1 MYTNCHYLR
10 RRGRRKLT
18 LRNECQVGTRQ
29 SALALWQTRHVITL
43 LEALPAAKGIT
54 FTTTKVNTEGD
65 RKLQQA
71 LHTFGG
77 KGAFTEALEAKLLDG
92 SIDFAVHS
100 LKDMPTKLPQG
111 LVIGAIPQRAAVEDA
126 FVSADG
132 TLLRDL
138 PAGARVGTSSLRR
151 TAQLLHW
158 RPDLVP
164 VSIRGNVQTRL
175 GKIETEDLAGVILA
189 RAGLERLGLADRI
202 TEVLQ
207 APQWLPA
214 AGQGALAIECRADDE
229 ELLALLA
236 GIHDPETAAAVA
248 AERAILTALEGG
260 CQVPIGAA
268 SVYENDT
275 IQVQGRLLSLDG
287 ATVIEAVR
295 TGKCRAAASLGQ
307 AVAEEI
313 LANGGRELWTKVRA
327 MLEG

>member
-1 MYTNCHYLR
+1 M
-10 RRGRRKLT
+10 
-18 LRNECQVGTRQ
+18 RNECQVGTRQ
-29 SALALWQTRHVITL
+29 SALALWQTRHVIAL
-43 LEALPAAKGIT
+43 LEALLAAKGIT

-248 AERAILTALEGG
+248 AERAILAALEGG

-295 TGKCRAAASLGQ
+295 TGKCSAAASLGQ

>member
-1 MYTNCHYLR
+1 M
-10 RRGRRKLT
+10 
-18 LRNECQVGTRQ
+18 RNECQVGTRQ

-307 AVAEEI
+307 AVAEEL

>member
-1 MYTNCHYLR
+1 M
-10 RRGRRKLT
+10 
-18 LRNECQVGTRQ
+18 RNECKVGTRQ

-111 LVIGAIPQRAAVEDA
+111 LVIGAIPQRANVEDA

-189 RAGLERLGLADRI
+189 RAGLERLGLADHI

-248 AERAILTALEGG
+248 AERAILAALEGG

-295 TGKCRAAASLGQ
+295 TGKCSAAASLGQ

-327 MLEG
+327 MLEE

>member
-1 MYTNCHYLR
+1 M
-10 RRGRRKLT
+10 
-18 LRNECQVGTRQ
+18 RNECQVGTRQ

-248 AERAILTALEGG
+248 AERAILAALEGG

>member
-1 MYTNCHYLR
+1 M
-10 RRGRRKLT
+10 
-18 LRNECQVGTRQ
+18 RNECQVGTRQ
-29 SALALWQTRHVITL
+29 SALALWQTRHVIAL

-111 LVIGAIPQRAAVEDA
+111 LVIGAIPQRTAVEDA

-248 AERAILTALEGG
+248 AERAILAALEGG

-295 TGKCRAAASLGQ
+295 TGKCSAAASLGQ

-327 MLEG
+327 MLEE

>member
-1 MYTNCHYLR
+1 M
-10 RRGRRKLT
+10 
-18 LRNECQVGTRQ
+18 RNECQVGTRQ
-29 SALALWQTRHVITL
+29 SALALWQTRHVIAL

-248 AERAILTALEGG
+248 AERAILAALEGG

-295 TGKCRAAASLGQ
+295 TGKCSAAASLGQ

>member
-1 MYTNCHYLR
+1 M
-10 RRGRRKLT
+10 
-18 LRNECQVGTRQ
+18 RNECQVGTRQ

-132 TLLRDL
+132 TLLCDL

-175 GKIETEDLAGVILA
+175 EKIETEHLAGVILA
-189 RAGLERLGLADRI
+189 RAGLERLGLAARI
-202 TEVLQ
+202 TEVLR

-236 GIHDPETAAAVA
+236 GIHDPETASAVA
-248 AERAILTALEGG
+248 AERAILAALEGG

-287 ATVIEAVR
+287 ATVIEAVQ
-295 TGKCRAAASLGQ
+295 TGKCSAAASLGQ

>member
-1 MYTNCHYLR
+1 M
-10 RRGRRKLT
+10 
-18 LRNECQVGTRQ
+18 RNECQVGTRQ

-54 FTTTKVNTEGD
+54 FTTPKVNTEGD

>member
-1 MYTNCHYLR
+1 M
-10 RRGRRKLT
+10 
-18 LRNECQVGTRQ
+18 RNECQVGTRQ

-92 SIDFAVHS
+92 SIDFVVHS

>member
-1 MYTNCHYLR
+1 M
-10 RRGRRKLT
+10 
-18 LRNECQVGTRQ
+18 RNECQVGTRQ

-43 LEALPAAKGIT
+43 LEALPAAKRIT

>member
-1 MYTNCHYLR
+1 M
-10 RRGRRKLT
+10 
-18 LRNECQVGTRQ
+18 RNECKVGTRQ
-29 SALALWQTRHVITL
+29 SALALWQTRHVIAL
-43 LEALPAAKGIT
+43 LEKLPAAKGMT

-111 LVIGAIPQRAAVEDA
+111 LVIGAIPQRANVEDA

-175 GKIETEDLAGVILA
+175 EKIETEHLAGVILA
-189 RAGLERLGLADRI
+189 RAGLERLGLAGRI

-207 APQWLPA
+207 APEWLPA

-248 AERAILTALEGG
+248 AERAILATLEGG

-268 SVYENDT
+268 SVSENDT

-287 ATVIEAVR
+287 TTVIEAVQ
-295 TGKCRAAASLGQ
+295 TGKCSAAESLGK

-313 LANGGRELWTKVRA
+313 LANGGRELWAKVRA
-327 MLEG
+327 MLEE

>member
-1 MYTNCHYLR
+1 M
-10 RRGRRKLT
+10 
-18 LRNECQVGTRQ
+18 RNECQVGTRQ

-248 AERAILTALEGG
+248 AERAILTALVGG

>member
-1 MYTNCHYLR
+1 M
-10 RRGRRKLT
+10 
-18 LRNECQVGTRQ
+18 RNECQVGTRQ

-100 LKDMPTKLPQG
+100 LKDMPTKLPHG

-132 TLLRDL
+132 TLLCDL

-175 GKIETEDLAGVILA
+175 EKIETEHLAGVILA

-202 TEVLQ
+202 TEVLR

-236 GIHDPETAAAVA
+236 GIHDPETASAVA
-248 AERAILTALEGG
+248 AERAILAALEGG

-287 ATVIEAVR
+287 ATVIEAVQ
-295 TGKCRAAASLGQ
+295 TGKCSAAASLGQ

>member
-1 MYTNCHYLR
+1 M
-10 RRGRRKLT
+10 
-18 LRNECQVGTRQ
+18 RNECKVGTRQ

-126 FVSADG
+126 FASADG

-248 AERAILTALEGG
+248 AERAILAALEGG

-287 ATVIEAVR
+287 TTVIEAVR
-295 TGKCRAAASLGQ
+295 TGKCGAAASLGQ

-327 MLEG
+327 MLEE

>member
-1 MYTNCHYLR
+1 M
-10 RRGRRKLT
+10 
-18 LRNECQVGTRQ
+18 RNECQVGTRQ

-260 CQVPIGAA
+260 CQVPIGGA

-275 IQVQGRLLSLDG
+275 LEVQGRLLSLDG

>member
-1 MYTNCHYLR
+1 M
-10 RRGRRKLT
+10 
-18 LRNECQVGTRQ
+18 RNECQVGTRQ
-29 SALALWQTRHVITL
+29 SALALWQTRHVIAL

-248 AERAILTALEGG
+248 AERAILAALEGG

-295 TGKCRAAASLGQ
+295 TGKCSAAASLGQ

-327 MLEG
+327 MLEE

>member
-1 MYTNCHYLR
+1 M
-10 RRGRRKLT
+10 
-18 LRNECQVGTRQ
+18 RNECQVGTRQ

-132 TLLRDL
+132 TLLCDL

-151 TAQLLHW
+151 TPQLLHW

-175 GKIETEDLAGVILA
+175 EKIETEHLAGVILA

-202 TEVLQ
+202 TEVLR

-236 GIHDPETAAAVA
+236 GIHDPETASAVA
-248 AERAILTALEGG
+248 AERAILAALEGG

-287 ATVIEAVR
+287 ATVIEAVQ
-295 TGKCRAAASLGQ
+295 TGKCSAAASLGQ

-313 LANGGRELWTKVRA
+313 LANGGCELWTKVRA

>member
-1 MYTNCHYLR
+1 M
-10 RRGRRKLT
+10 
-18 LRNECQVGTRQ
+18 RNECQVGTRQ
-29 SALALWQTRHVITL
+29 SALALWQTRHVIAL

-295 TGKCRAAASLGQ
+295 TGKCSAAASLGQ

-327 MLEG
+327 MLEE

>member
-1 MYTNCHYLR
+1 M
-10 RRGRRKLT
+10 
-18 LRNECQVGTRQ
+18 RNECQVGTRQ

>member
-1 MYTNCHYLR
+1 M
-10 RRGRRKLT
+10 
-18 LRNECQVGTRQ
+18 RNECQVGTRQ

-164 VSIRGNVQTRL
+164 VSIPGTVQTRL
-175 GKIETEDLAGVILA
+175 SNSATQKLA
-189 RAGLERLGLADRI
+189 
-202 TEVLQ
+202 
-207 APQWLPA
+207 
-214 AGQGALAIECRADDE
+214 
-229 ELLALLA
+229 
-236 GIHDPETAAAVA
+236 
-248 AERAILTALEGG
+248 
-260 CQVPIGAA
+260 
-268 SVYENDT
+268 
-275 IQVQGRLLSLDG
+275 
-287 ATVIEAVR
+287 
-295 TGKCRAAASLGQ
+295 
-307 AVAEEI
+307 
-313 LANGGRELWTKVRA
+313 
-327 MLEG
+327 

>member
-1 MYTNCHYLR
+1 M
-10 RRGRRKLT
+10 
-18 LRNECQVGTRQ
+18 RNECQVGTRQ

-327 MLEG
+327 MLEE

>member
-1 MYTNCHYLR
+1 M
-10 RRGRRKLT
+10 
-18 LRNECQVGTRQ
+18 RNECQVGTRQ
-29 SALALWQTRHVITL
+29 SALALWQTRHVIAL

-138 PAGARVGTSSLRR
+138 PTGAQVGTSSLRR

-248 AERAILTALEGG
+248 AERAILAALEGG

-295 TGKCRAAASLGQ
+295 TGKCSAAASLGQ

-327 MLEG
+327 MLEE

>member
-1 MYTNCHYLR
+1 M
-10 RRGRRKLT
+10 
-18 LRNECQVGTRQ
+18 RNECKVGTRQ

-248 AERAILTALEGG
+248 AERAILAALEGG

-287 ATVIEAVR
+287 TTVIEAVR
-295 TGKCRAAASLGQ
+295 TGKCSAAASLGQ

-327 MLEG
+327 MLEE

>member
-1 MYTNCHYLR
+1 M
-10 RRGRRKLT
+10 
-18 LRNECQVGTRQ
+18 RNECQVGTRQ

-248 AERAILTALEGG
+248 AERAILAALEGG

-295 TGKCRAAASLGQ
+295 TGKCSAAASLGQ

-327 MLEG
+327 MLEE

>member
-1 MYTNCHYLR
+1 M
-10 RRGRRKLT
+10 
-18 LRNECQVGTRQ
+18 RNECKVGTRQ
-29 SALALWQTRHVITL
+29 SALALWQTRHVIAL
-43 LEALPAAKGIT
+43 LEKLPAAKGMT

-111 LVIGAIPQRAAVEDA
+111 LVIGAIPQRANVEDA

-175 GKIETEDLAGVILA
+175 GKIETAHLAGVILA

-248 AERAILTALEGG
+248 AERAILAALEGG

-295 TGKCRAAASLGQ
+295 TGKCSAAASLGQ

-327 MLEG
+327 MLEE

>member
-1 MYTNCHYLR
+1 M
-10 RRGRRKLT
+10 
-18 LRNECQVGTRQ
+18 RNECKVGTRQ
-29 SALALWQTRHVITL
+29 SALALWQTRHVIAL
-43 LEALPAAKGIT
+43 LEALPAAKGMT

-126 FVSADG
+126 FASADG

-151 TAQLLHW
+151 TAQLLHC

-175 GKIETEDLAGVILA
+175 GKIETEHLAGVILA
-189 RAGLERLGLADRI
+189 RAGLERLGLGDRI

-248 AERAILTALEGG
+248 AERAILATLEGG

-268 SVYENDT
+268 SVSENDT

-287 ATVIEAVR
+287 ATVIEAVQ
-295 TGKCRAAASLGQ
+295 TGKCSAAASLGQ

-313 LANGGRELWTKVRA
+313 LANGGRELWTEVRA
-327 MLEG
+327 MLEE

>member
-1 MYTNCHYLR
+1 M
-10 RRGRRKLT
+10 
-18 LRNECQVGTRQ
+18 RNECQVGTRQ

-175 GKIETEDLAGVILA
+175 GKIEAEDLAGVILA

-248 AERAILTALEGG
+248 AERAILAALEGG

-287 ATVIEAVR
+287 TTVIEAVR
-295 TGKCRAAASLGQ
+295 TGKCSAAASLGQ

-327 MLEG
+327 MLEE

>member
-1 MYTNCHYLR
+1 M
-10 RRGRRKLT
+10 
-18 LRNECQVGTRQ
+18 RNECQVGTRQ

-248 AERAILTALEGG
+248 AERAILAALEGG

-295 TGKCRAAASLGQ
+295 TGKCSAAASLGQ

>member
-1 MYTNCHYLR
+1 M
-10 RRGRRKLT
+10 
-18 LRNECQVGTRQ
+18 RNECQVGTRQ

-295 TGKCRAAASLGQ
+295 TGKCRATASLGQ

>member
-1 MYTNCHYLR
+1 M
-10 RRGRRKLT
+10 
-18 LRNECQVGTRQ
+18 RNECQVGTRQ

-132 TLLRDL
+132 TLLCDL

-175 GKIETEDLAGVILA
+175 EKIETEHLAGVILA

-202 TEVLQ
+202 TEVLR

-236 GIHDPETAAAVA
+236 GIHDPETASAVA
-248 AERAILTALEGG
+248 AERAILAALEGG

-287 ATVIEAVR
+287 ATVIEAVQ
-295 TGKCRAAASLGQ
+295 TGKCSAAASLGQ